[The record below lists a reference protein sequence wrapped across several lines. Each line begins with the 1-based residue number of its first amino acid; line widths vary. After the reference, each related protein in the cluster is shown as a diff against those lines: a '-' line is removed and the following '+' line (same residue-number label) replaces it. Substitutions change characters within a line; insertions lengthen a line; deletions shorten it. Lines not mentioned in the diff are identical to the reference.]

1 VTEPD
6 GRRRRG
12 QERRRTIINAALT
25 LLEREGLGALTHRAV
40 AAEAG
45 VALASV
51 TYHFDG
57 IDDLIVCTILQ
68 ATDDFLAALPD
79 SPEPDLAGYA
89 AALADELARHRGRV
103 IAGYELY
110 LLAARRPALREAATA
125 WLSAGTS
132 RFLDGLDPLGQR
144 AFLAAVDSLCLQ
156 ALLSDVPPAADDV
169 HELLL
174 HALR

>member
-1 VTEPD
+1 M
-6 GRRRRG
+6 
-12 QERRRTIINAALT
+12 INAALA

-68 ATDDFLAALPD
+68 ATDDFLATLPA
-79 SPEPDLAGYA
+79 SSEPNLAGYA
-89 AALADELARHRGRV
+89 AALAEELARHRGRV

-110 LLAARRPALREAATA
+110 LLAARRPGLREAAAA
-125 WLSAGTS
+125 WLSAGTGP
-132 RFLDGLDPLGQR
+132 FLDGLDPLR
-144 AFLAAVDSLCLQ
+144 RRSFLAAVDSLCLQ
-156 ALLSDVPPAADDV
+156 ALLSDVPPAAEDV
-169 HELLL
+169 HELLA